1 MKSSYTWTI
10 IVVALLC
17 INSAMLV
24 MMWKEKKEAPRGIE
38 NGADVKTFLIKELS
52 LTPGQ
57 VLQFDSLRNRHRATM
72 DSLNDKVRRL
82 RDQLFGG
89 LSEPQSDTV
98 IANDVTRQIGS
109 NVALIDRATY
119 DHFKQLRAL
128 LNNNQQQKFDTII
141 KQVMHRMGRQ
151 GPPPPRGEGPPP
163 GRGPEGMPPGPP
175 PGN

>member
-10 IVVALLC
+10 IVAALLC

-24 MMWKEKKEAPRGIE
+24 MMWKEKREAPRNAE

-52 LTPGQ
+52 LTPKQ

-72 DSLNDKVRRL
+72 DSLNDHVRRL
-82 RDQLFGG
+82 RDRLFGG
-89 LSEPQSDTV
+89 LSEPQGDTV
-98 IANDVTRQIGS
+98 TVNNITRQVGS
-109 NVALIDRATY
+109 DMALIDKATY
-119 DHFKQLRAL
+119 NHFKQLRTMLDAS
-128 LNNNQQQKFDTII
+128 QQQKFDNII
-141 KQVMHRMGRQ
+141 KQVMHMMARQ

-163 GRGPEGMPPGPP
+163 GRGPEDMPPGPP